1 MCVLCGRHVKD
12 VRVRNEAKH
21 ERNQVRVKTRQAGVT
36 AAWPGTIPEHRAVE
50 STATARPMGSR
61 TRQSHQS
68 EQQAIGQEHADD
80 VDVVDGLRRGCSA
93 TRSFV
98 KGNHALRPKQKP
110 QAAANTSERE
120 RKGFRHSRPETG
132 ATPIP
137 RPKCMGYTVLRTA
150 PSLEQESADLQLL
163 VWSVEQESNTSNC
176 LNRAG
181 VNCHPATHLRRSR
194 KSPKVI

>member
-1 MCVLCGRHVKD
+1 MVSTFQPAIGGSSKQQEQESEQGLTKQCACCAVGMSTD

-36 AAWPGTIPEHRAVE
+36 AAWLLMPGTIPEHRAVE

-68 EQQAIGQEHADD
+68 EQQAAGQEHAGD
-80 VDVVDGLRRGCSA
+80 VDVVDGLRRGMQCDSA
-93 TRSFV
+93 LSSWSISP
-98 KGNHALRPKQKP
+98 LRPKKKP

-137 RPKCMGYTVLRTA
+137 RPKCVGYTVLGTA
-150 PSLEQESADLQLL
+150 PSL
-163 VWSVEQESNTSNC
+163 
-176 LNRAG
+176 
-181 VNCHPATHLRRSR
+181 
-194 KSPKVI
+194 K